1 MQIKELAEKLNISP
15 RTIRFYEQKGLIS
28 PHKQEHNLYRRFTEK
43 EVWRLQTIISL
54 REAGMTIE
62 DIKKALPLA
71 GDEDTEQLQY
81 YLEMQRS
88 IIFSQWLELKQ
99 IIETTDTMIDL
110 LKYQQTLPLDDIFL
124 LAEGSK
130 RWRETRKNWNDKWNF
145 DHQALTHDN
154 NVVNNDREYKD
165 YEKALQT
172 TIDWVAPKAG
182 ERGLDIGTGTGN
194 LAGKFLEKGI
204 SIAGIDQSKEMLKRC
219 GRKHPQ
225 MELKLGNFLA
235 IPYLDG
241 QFDFIVTSF
250 ALHHISDE
258 QKILALG
265 EMRRVL
271 KPHGRICITDLMFE
285 NDDQKVQYIADL
297 ERQGRTD
304 DIQLILNAY
313 YATSS
318 TLLSWFDEN
327 GYITKHKQLNELL
340 TMVYAVPIR

>member
-1 MQIKELAEKLNISP
+1 MKIKELAEKLNISP

-28 PHKQEHNLYRRFTEK
+28 PHKQEHNLYRTFTEK

-62 DIKKALPLA
+62 DIKKALPQA
-71 GDEDTEQLQY
+71 DDGDTEQLQY

-110 LKYQQTLPLDDIFL
+110 LKYQQTLPLDDIFM

-130 RWRETRKNWNDKWNF
+130 RLRENRKNWNDKWNF
-145 DHQALTHDN
+145 DHQALTHDS
-154 NVVNNDREYKD
+154 NVANNDREYKD

-172 TIDWVAPKAG
+172 TVDWVAPKSG

-194 LAGKFLEKGI
+194 LAGKFLNKGI
-204 SIAGIDQSKEMLKRC
+204 PMAGIDQSKEMLKHC
-219 GRKHPQ
+219 GRKYPQ

-258 QKILALG
+258 QKVLALS

-271 KPHGRICITDLMFE
+271 KPHGRICLTDLMFE
-285 NDDQKVQYIADL
+285 NEWQREQYIAEL

-304 DIQLILNAY
+304 DIQLILDEY
-313 YATSS
+313 YAMSS
-318 TLLSWFDEN
+318 SLLSWFDEN

>member
-1 MQIKELAEKLNISP
+1 MKIKELAEKLNISP
-15 RTIRFYEQKGLIS
+15 RTIRFYEQKGLIF

-62 DIKKALPLA
+62 DIKKALPQA
-71 GDEDTEQLQY
+71 DDEDTEQLQY

-130 RWRETRKNWNDKWNF
+130 RLRETRKNWNDKWNF
-145 DHQALTHDN
+145 DHQALNHDN

-194 LAGKFLEKGI
+194 LAGKFLDKGI
-204 SIAGIDQSKEMLKRC
+204 PMAGIDQSKEMLKHC

-241 QFDFIVTSF
+241 QFDFIVSSF

>member
-1 MQIKELAEKLNISP
+1 MKIKELAEKLNISP

-62 DIKKALPLA
+62 DIKKALPQA
-71 GDEDTEQLQY
+71 DDEDTEQLQY

-130 RWRETRKNWNDKWNF
+130 RLRETRKNWNDKWNF
-145 DHQALTHDN
+145 DHQALNHDN

-194 LAGKFLEKGI
+194 LAGKFLDKGI
-204 SIAGIDQSKEMLKRC
+204 PMAGIDQSKEMLKHC

-241 QFDFIVTSF
+241 QFDFIVSSF

-327 GYITKHKQLNELL
+327 GYITKHKQLNDLL

>member
-1 MQIKELAEKLNISP
+1 MKIKELAEKLNISP

-28 PHKQEHNLYRRFTEK
+28 PHKQEHNLYRTFTEK

-62 DIKKALPLA
+62 DIKKALPQA
-71 GDEDTEQLQY
+71 DDEDTEQLQY

-110 LKYQQTLPLDDIFL
+110 LKYQPTLPLDDIFM

-130 RWRETRKNWNDKWNF
+130 RLRETRKNWNDKWNF
-145 DHQALTHDN
+145 DHQAITHDN
-154 NVVNNDREYKD
+154 NVANNDREYKD

-172 TIDWVAPKAG
+172 TVDWVAPKAG

-194 LAGKFLEKGI
+194 LAGKFLNKGI
-204 SIAGIDQSKEMLKRC
+204 QMAGIDQSKEMLKHC
-219 GRKHPQ
+219 GRKYPQ

-235 IPYLDG
+235 LPYLDG

-258 QKILALG
+258 QKVLALS

-271 KPHGRICITDLMFE
+271 KPHGRICLTDLMFE
-285 NDDQKVQYIADL
+285 NECHREQYITEL
-297 ERQGRTD
+297 EHQDRTE
-304 DIQLILNAY
+304 DIQLILNEY
-313 YATSS
+313 YAMSS
-318 TLLSWFDEN
+318 ALLSWFDEN

>member
-1 MQIKELAEKLNISP
+1 MKIKELAEKLNISP

-28 PHKQEHNLYRRFTEK
+28 PHKQEHNLYRTFTEK

-62 DIKKALPLA
+62 DIKKALPQA
-71 GDEDTEQLQY
+71 DNEDTEQLQY

-110 LKYQQTLPLDDIFL
+110 LKYQPTLPLDDIFM

-130 RWRETRKNWNDKWNF
+130 RLRETRTNWNDKWNF
-145 DHQALTHDN
+145 DHQAFTHDS
-154 NVVNNDREYKD
+154 NVANNDREYKD

-194 LAGKFLEKGI
+194 LAGKFLNKGI
-204 SIAGIDQSKEMLKRC
+204 PMAGIDQSKEMLKHC
-219 GRKHPQ
+219 GRKYPQ

-250 ALHHISDE
+250 ALRHISDE
-258 QKILALG
+258 QKVLALS

-271 KPHGRICITDLMFE
+271 KPHGRICLTDLMFQ
-285 NDDQKVQYIADL
+285 NDIHREQYIAELVSQD
-297 ERQGRTD
+297 RTN
-304 DIQLILNAY
+304 DIQLILNEY
-313 YATSS
+313 YAMSS
-318 TLLSWFDEN
+318 SLLSWFDEN

-340 TMVYAVPIR
+340 TMIYAVPIH

>member
-1 MQIKELAEKLNISP
+1 MKIKELAAKLNISP

-28 PHKQEHNLYRRFTEK
+28 PHKQEHNLYRTFTER

-62 DIKKALPLA
+62 DIKKALPQT
-71 GDEDTEQLQY
+71 DEEDTEQLKY
-81 YLEMQRS
+81 YLDMQRS

-110 LKYQQTLPLDDIFL
+110 LNHQQTLPLDDIFL

-130 RWRETRKNWNDKWNF
+130 RLRETRKNWSDKWNF
-145 DHQALTHDN
+145 DHQAFTHDN
-154 NVVNNDREYKD
+154 NVANNDREYKD

-172 TIDWVAPKAG
+172 TVSWVAPKAG

-194 LAGKFLEKGI
+194 LAAKFLDKDI
-204 SIAGIDQSKEMLKRC
+204 HMAGIDQSIEMLKHC
-219 GRKHPQ
+219 GRKHAQ

-250 ALHHISDE
+250 ALHHISDD
-258 QKILALG
+258 QKKLALG

-271 KPHGRICITDLMFE
+271 KPHGRICITDLMFVNE
-285 NDDQKVQYIADL
+285 VHKEQYMASLEQQEKNDDIH
-297 ERQGRTD
+297 R
-304 DIQLILNAY
+304 IQNEY
-313 YATSS
+313 YAMSTS
-318 TLLSWFDEN
+318 LLNWFEEN
-327 GYITKHKQLNELL
+327 SYITKHIQLNELL
-340 TMVYAVPIR
+340 TIVYAVPIR